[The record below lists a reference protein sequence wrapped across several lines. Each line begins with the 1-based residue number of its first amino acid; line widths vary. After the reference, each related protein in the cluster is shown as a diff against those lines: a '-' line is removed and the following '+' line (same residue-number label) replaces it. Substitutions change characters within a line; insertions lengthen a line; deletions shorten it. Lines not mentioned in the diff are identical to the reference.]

1 MKEIVK
7 FTIMD
12 RDEVLKAISRGEI
25 ADMDW
30 NTPNYKR
37 ERISTSK
44 TVEELEAEL
53 TDNIIE
59 SHRIGNV
66 KKVIYRHSSC
76 VRLRKK
82 GGGLLDCL

>member
-37 ERISTSK
+37 EILTTSK
-44 TVEELEAEL
+44 TIEQLEAEL
-53 TDNIIE
+53 TDNIIHSRRYGE
-59 SHRIGNV
+59 TR
-66 KKVIYRHSSC
+66 KVIYVSAC
-76 VRLRKK
+76 LRAPLQNTSGKN
-82 GGGLLDCL
+82 LE